1 MYKLV
6 KSPIALGLISGV
18 LTYSYYYYKN
28 EKKSDDDPT
37 KKNKID
43 LIIPC
48 IVAVVI
54 WFVSSTYFDYAQDI
68 YSDDLNDFD
77 ELEPDIPMNV
87 SRKAIFCDNTGRC
100 EEIEFSSNQSYQ
112 QLYGGKNMS
121 NLKIPKTDVF
131 IDLATF

>member
-1 MYKLV
+1 MLHKLV

-28 EKKSDDDPT
+28 EQKSDDDPN
-37 KKNKID
+37 KKKKID
-43 LIIPC
+43 LIVPC

-54 WFVSSTYFDYAQDI
+54 WFVSSTYFDYTCDDLDDP
-68 YSDDLNDFD
+68 DDLNNFD
-77 ELEPDIPMNV
+77 ELEPDVHIN
-87 SRKAIFCDNTGRC
+87 RKAIFCDNSGRC
-100 EEIEFSSNQSYQ
+100 EELDFSSNQP
-112 QLYGGKNMS
+112 LYGTKNMS